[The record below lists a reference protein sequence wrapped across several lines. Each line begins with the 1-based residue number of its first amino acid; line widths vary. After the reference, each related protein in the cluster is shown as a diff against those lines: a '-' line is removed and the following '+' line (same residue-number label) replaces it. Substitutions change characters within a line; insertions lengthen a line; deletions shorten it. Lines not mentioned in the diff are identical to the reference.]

1 MAESMTEEERLEE
14 LTKEHD
20 ESLKR
25 HFKPAPS
32 IVPGCSMIELL
43 DDVKITAAAST
54 LHAGMYVL
62 PRDLDIKGSAKYVR
76 EHKGAHV
83 YLFTLELNELNVNL
97 TPVEGGKAKPD
108 VSGSTKIIPI
118 RLSDREEPVSLSE
131 AAVWAAINDADRA
144 GDHDKAQ
151 RLFRTLYGIPEQ
163 PVEEK
168 PKRRRPRKEEAVNNS
183 LTFTNTKVEK
193 AIFGDMPEGKAITA
207 DAYDGRP
214 IGIGMGKL
222 GVANELRLMALP
234 GSAIAAKMDN
244 AEIADLAE
252 SGLNDNQR
260 FWLAALHSVVE
271 DNPEACEIYGVD
283 ILRKVGYEKPLRA
296 SMSTTMAGAAAAIR
310 ELTYIGM
317 FYNTTKEQ
325 AKYNAG
331 KKGAK
336 HVVRS
341 ISDLKIVNGN
351 VSVEEYEDGTKDF
364 VVRLWPLPGE
374 KAATALPLLNYAKEN
389 GQYIPADKGVFK
401 FDGCGTVTTEHRR
414 VMAYIYRQA
423 SSELSNG
430 GTILY
435 DTMFRKLG
443 LKDTKDTRY
452 RIAKK
457 IEDPQKGLLACRKR
471 KGIVTEFEP
480 KYDGRKKVGVVV
492 KMAHKTKAL
501 SDGTAKKRND
511 KRDQPAK

>member
-1 MAESMTEEERLEE
+1 MDMTQEERRKELADAQNEAFAKYFQLMPQFIPECNTIHITRDVRIEAAGVVLE
-14 LTKEHD
+14 
-20 ESLKR
+20 S
-25 HFKPAPS
+25 
-32 IVPGCSMIELL
+32 
-43 DDVKITAAAST
+43 
-54 LHAGMYVL
+54 
-62 PRDLDIKGSAKYVR
+62 RDYFMPLEMDLKGSYKYSR
-76 EHKGAHV
+76 EHEGTPL
-83 YLFTLELNELNVNL
+83 YIFTIEFETLDAGVGVADDGMPKPNVS
-97 TPVEGGKAKPD
+97 VKARLKPLKPE
-108 VSGSTKIIPI
+108 TRENP
-118 RLSDREEPVSLSE
+118 LSWTEV
-131 AAVWAAINDADRA
+131 AAWAAINDADDN

-151 RLFRTLYGIPEQ
+151 RLYRTLYNLPDE

-296 SMSTTMAGAAAAIR
+296 SMATTMAGAAAAIR

-457 IEDPQKGLLACRKR
+457 IEDPQKGLLACWKR

-492 KMAHKTKAL
+492 TMAHKTKAL

>member
-1 MAESMTEEERLEE
+1 MDMTQEERRKELADAQNEAFAKYFQLMPQFIPECNTIHITRDVRIEAAGVVLE
-14 LTKEHD
+14 
-20 ESLKR
+20 S
-25 HFKPAPS
+25 
-32 IVPGCSMIELL
+32 
-43 DDVKITAAAST
+43 
-54 LHAGMYVL
+54 
-62 PRDLDIKGSAKYVR
+62 RDYFMPLEMDLKGSYKYSR
-76 EHKGAHV
+76 EHEGTPL
-83 YLFTLELNELNVNL
+83 YIFTIEFETLDAGVGVADDGMPKPNVS
-97 TPVEGGKAKPD
+97 VKARLKPLKPE
-108 VSGSTKIIPI
+108 TRENP
-118 RLSDREEPVSLSE
+118 LSWTEV
-131 AAVWAAINDADRA
+131 AAWAAINDADDN

-151 RLFRTLYGIPEQ
+151 RLYRTLYNLPDV
-163 PVEEK
+163 PVEDK

-296 SMSTTMAGAAAAIR
+296 SMATTMAGAAAAIR

-457 IEDPQKGLLACRKR
+457 IEDPQKGLLACWKR

>member
-1 MAESMTEEERLEE
+1 MDMTQEERR
-14 LTKEHD
+14 K
-20 ESLKR
+20 
-25 HFKPAPS
+25 
-32 IVPGCSMIELL
+32 ELL
-43 DDVKITAAAST
+43 AAENEAIKKYFQAMPAFIPECQTIHITREVRIEAGGLT
-54 LHAGMYVL
+54 LNSGDYFMPL
-62 PRDLDIKGSAKYVR
+62 DLDLKGSVKYAREHEGTQLYIFAAEFETLDVGVGVADDGKRTPNVSVNARLKPIKTEVR
-76 EHKGAHV
+76 ED
-83 YLFTLELNELNVNL
+83 
-97 TPVEGGKAKPD
+97 P
-108 VSGSTKIIPI
+108 
-118 RLSDREEPVSLSE
+118 LSWTEV
-131 AAVWAAINDADRA
+131 AAWAAINDADDS
-144 GDHDKAQ
+144 GDHDTAQ
-151 RLFRTLYGIPEQ
+151 RLYRTLYNLPDE

-168 PKRRRPRKEEAVNNS
+168 PKRRRTRKEEAVNNS

-207 DAYDGRP
+207 DAYDGRC

-296 SMSTTMAGAAAAIR
+296 SMATTMAGAAAAIR

-457 IEDPQKGLLACRKR
+457 IEDPQKGLLACWKR

>member
-1 MAESMTEEERLEE
+1 MDMTQEERRKELAEAQNEAFAKYFQPMPQFIPECNTIHITRDVRIEAAGVVLE
-14 LTKEHD
+14 
-20 ESLKR
+20 S
-25 HFKPAPS
+25 
-32 IVPGCSMIELL
+32 
-43 DDVKITAAAST
+43 
-54 LHAGMYVL
+54 
-62 PRDLDIKGSAKYVR
+62 RDYFMPLEMDLKGSYKYSR
-76 EHKGAHV
+76 EHEGTPL
-83 YLFTLELNELNVNL
+83 YIFTMEFETLDAGVGVADDGMPKPNVS
-97 TPVEGGKAKPD
+97 VKARLKPLKPE
-108 VSGSTKIIPI
+108 TRENP
-118 RLSDREEPVSLSE
+118 LSWTEV
-131 AAVWAAINDADRA
+131 AAWAAINDADDN

-151 RLFRTLYGIPEQ
+151 RLYRTLYNLPDE

-296 SMSTTMAGAAAAIR
+296 SMATTMAGAAAAIR

-457 IEDPQKGLLACRKR
+457 IEDPQKGLLACWKR

>member
-1 MAESMTEEERLEE
+1 MDMTQEERRKELAEAQNEAFAKYFQPMPQFIPECNTIHITRDVRIEAAGVVLESRDYFMPLE
-14 LTKEHD
+14 MDLKGSYKYAREHEGTPLYIFTIEFETLD
-20 ESLKR
+20 AGVGVADDGMPKPNVSVKARLKP
-25 HFKPAPS
+25 FKPETRENPLS
-32 IVPGCSMIELL
+32 WDEV
-43 DDVKITAAAST
+43 AA
-54 LHAGMYVL
+54 
-62 PRDLDIKGSAKYVR
+62 
-76 EHKGAHV
+76 
-83 YLFTLELNELNVNL
+83 
-97 TPVEGGKAKPD
+97 
-108 VSGSTKIIPI
+108 
-118 RLSDREEPVSLSE
+118 
-131 AAVWAAINDADRA
+131 WAAINDADDN

-151 RLFRTLYGIPEQ
+151 RLYRTLYNLPDE

-296 SMSTTMAGAAAAIR
+296 SMATTMAGAAAAIR

-457 IEDPQKGLLACRKR
+457 IEDPQKGLLACWKR

>member
-1 MAESMTEEERLEE
+1 MDMTQEERRKELAEAQNEAFAKYFQLMPQFIPECNTIHITRDVRIEAAGVVLE
-14 LTKEHD
+14 
-20 ESLKR
+20 S
-25 HFKPAPS
+25 
-32 IVPGCSMIELL
+32 
-43 DDVKITAAAST
+43 
-54 LHAGMYVL
+54 
-62 PRDLDIKGSAKYVR
+62 RDYFMPLEMDLKGSYKYSR
-76 EHKGAHV
+76 EHEGTPL
-83 YLFTLELNELNVNL
+83 YIFTIEFETLDAGVGVADDGMPKPNVS
-97 TPVEGGKAKPD
+97 VKARLKPLKPE
-108 VSGSTKIIPI
+108 TRENP
-118 RLSDREEPVSLSE
+118 LSWTEV
-131 AAVWAAINDADRA
+131 AAWAAINDAYDN

-151 RLFRTLYGIPEQ
+151 RLYRTLYNLPDE

-296 SMSTTMAGAAAAIR
+296 SMATTMAGAAAAIR

-457 IEDPQKGLLACRKR
+457 IEDPQKGLLACWKR

>member
-1 MAESMTEEERLEE
+1 
-14 LTKEHD
+14 
-20 ESLKR
+20 
-25 HFKPAPS
+25 
-32 IVPGCSMIELL
+32 
-43 DDVKITAAAST
+43 
-54 LHAGMYVL
+54 
-62 PRDLDIKGSAKYVR
+62 
-76 EHKGAHV
+76 
-83 YLFTLELNELNVNL
+83 
-97 TPVEGGKAKPD
+97 
-108 VSGSTKIIPI
+108 
-118 RLSDREEPVSLSE
+118 
-131 AAVWAAINDADRA
+131 
-144 GDHDKAQ
+144 
-151 RLFRTLYGIPEQ
+151 
-163 PVEEK
+163 
-168 PKRRRPRKEEAVNNS
+168 
-183 LTFTNTKVEK
+183 
-193 AIFGDMPEGKAITA
+193 
-207 DAYDGRP
+207 
-214 IGIGMGKL
+214 
-222 GVANELRLMALP
+222 
-234 GSAIAAKMDN
+234 
-244 AEIADLAE
+244 
-252 SGLNDNQR
+252 
-260 FWLAALHSVVE
+260 
-271 DNPEACEIYGVD
+271 
-283 ILRKVGYEKPLRA
+283 
-296 SMSTTMAGAAAAIR
+296 MSTTMAGAAAAIR

-457 IEDPQKGLLACRKR
+457 IEDPQKGLLACWKR

>member
-1 MAESMTEEERLEE
+1 MDMTQEERR
-14 LTKEHD
+14 K
-20 ESLKR
+20 
-25 HFKPAPS
+25 
-32 IVPGCSMIELL
+32 ELL
-43 DDVKITAAAST
+43 AAENEAIKKYFQAMPAFIPECQTIHITREVRIEAGGLT
-54 LHAGMYVL
+54 LNSGDYFMPL
-62 PRDLDIKGSAKYVR
+62 DLDLKGSVKYAREHEGTQLYIFAAEFETLDVGVGVADDGKRTPNVSVNARLKPIKTEVR
-76 EHKGAHV
+76 ED
-83 YLFTLELNELNVNL
+83 
-97 TPVEGGKAKPD
+97 P
-108 VSGSTKIIPI
+108 
-118 RLSDREEPVSLSE
+118 LSWTEV
-131 AAVWAAINDADRA
+131 AAWAAINDADDS
-144 GDHDKAQ
+144 GDHDTAQ
-151 RLFRTLYGIPEQ
+151 RLYRTLYNLPDE

-168 PKRRRPRKEEAVNNS
+168 PKRRRTRKEEAVNNS

-296 SMSTTMAGAAAAIR
+296 SMATTMAGAAAAIR

-457 IEDPQKGLLACRKR
+457 IEDPQKGLLACWKR

>member
-1 MAESMTEEERLEE
+1 MDMTQEERRKELAEAQNEAFAKYFQPMPQFIPECNTIHITRDVRIEAAGVVLE
-14 LTKEHD
+14 
-20 ESLKR
+20 S
-25 HFKPAPS
+25 
-32 IVPGCSMIELL
+32 
-43 DDVKITAAAST
+43 
-54 LHAGMYVL
+54 
-62 PRDLDIKGSAKYVR
+62 RDYFMPLEMDLKGSYKYSR
-76 EHKGAHV
+76 EHEV
-83 YLFTLELNELNVNL
+83 TPLYIFTMEFETLDAGVGVADDGMPKPNVS
-97 TPVEGGKAKPD
+97 VKARLKPLKPE
-108 VSGSTKIIPI
+108 TRENP
-118 RLSDREEPVSLSE
+118 LSWTEV
-131 AAVWAAINDADRA
+131 AAWAAINDADDN

-151 RLFRTLYGIPEQ
+151 RLYRTLYNLPDE

-296 SMSTTMAGAAAAIR
+296 SMATTMAGAAAAIR

-457 IEDPQKGLLACRKR
+457 IEDPQKGLLACWKR

>member
-1 MAESMTEEERLEE
+1 MDMTQEERR
-14 LTKEHD
+14 K
-20 ESLKR
+20 
-25 HFKPAPS
+25 
-32 IVPGCSMIELL
+32 ELL
-43 DDVKITAAAST
+43 AAENEAIKKYFQAMPAFIPECQTIHITREVRIEAGGLT
-54 LHAGMYVL
+54 LDSGDYFMPL
-62 PRDLDIKGSAKYVR
+62 DLDLKGSVKYAREHEGTQLYIFAAEFETLDVGVGVADDGKRTPNVSVNARLKPIKTEVR
-76 EHKGAHV
+76 ED
-83 YLFTLELNELNVNL
+83 
-97 TPVEGGKAKPD
+97 P
-108 VSGSTKIIPI
+108 
-118 RLSDREEPVSLSE
+118 LSWTEV
-131 AAVWAAINDADRA
+131 AAWAAINDADDS
-144 GDHDKAQ
+144 GDHDTAQ
-151 RLFRTLYGIPEQ
+151 RLYRTLYNLPDE

-168 PKRRRPRKEEAVNNS
+168 PKRRRTRKEEAVNNS

-252 SGLNDNQR
+252 SGLNDSQR

-296 SMSTTMAGAAAAIR
+296 SMATTMAGAAAAIR

-457 IEDPQKGLLACRKR
+457 IEDPQKGLLACWKR

>member
-1 MAESMTEEERLEE
+1 MDMTQEERRKELIAAESEAIDKYFQPMPALIPECQTIHITREVRVEAGGLTLNSGDYFMPLE
-14 LTKEHD
+14 
-20 ESLKR
+20 
-25 HFKPAPS
+25 
-32 IVPGCSMIELL
+32 L
-43 DDVKITAAAST
+43 D
-54 LHAGMYVL
+54 L
-62 PRDLDIKGSAKYVR
+62 KGSTKYVR
-76 EHKGAHV
+76 EHEGTQL
-83 YLFTLELNELNVNL
+83 YIFT
-97 TPVEGGKAKPD
+97 VEFETLDAGVDVADDGKRTPD
-108 VSGSTKIIPI
+108 VSVKARLKPI
-118 RLSDREEPVSLSE
+118 KTEVREDPLSWTEV
-131 AAVWAAINDADRA
+131 AAWAAINDADDS

-151 RLFRTLYGIPEQ
+151 RLYRTLYNLPDE

-193 AIFGDMPEGKAITA
+193 AIFGDMPEGKAIAA

-222 GVANELRLMALP
+222 GIANELRLMALP

-296 SMSTTMAGAAAAIR
+296 SMATTMAVAAAAIR

-317 FYNTTKEQ
+317 FYDTTKEQ
-325 AKYNAG
+325 AKYSAG

-389 GQYIPADKGVFK
+389 GQYIPADKGVFR

-457 IEDPQKGLLACRKR
+457 IEDPQKGLLACWKR